1 MWTGLI
7 RLKHRKNICEIKK
20 KKKKYFLQLS
30 EEIYLFQ
37 EYVKTITDS
46 KK

>member
-20 KKKKYFLQLS
+20 KKKKNFLQLS